1 MFISNS
7 RAWCHRLSVGDNLSR
22 CGGIAIQKSM
32 RFWSSTDKYSSSTP
46 KGNYSV
52 RFLVR
57 RVDPSP
63 ERPYGLNYSLTLN
76 GPDGS
81 RLVGFDN
88 AHRVRK
94 SRGPGGKPQAPY
106 DHRHRLD
113 TIRPYRF
120 KDAVTLLA
128 DFWAEVDSIVKEKG
142 VI

>member
-1 MFISNS
+1 M
-7 RAWCHRLSVGDNLSR
+7 RRHRDPEIDALLELEGQIFVVDSEG
-22 CGGIAIQKSM
+22 K
-32 RFWSSTDKYSSSTP
+32 
-46 KGNYSV
+46 YSV

-63 ERPYGLNYSLTLN
+63 ERPYGLNCSLTLH

-94 SRGPGGKPQAPY
+94 SRDPGGEPQAPY